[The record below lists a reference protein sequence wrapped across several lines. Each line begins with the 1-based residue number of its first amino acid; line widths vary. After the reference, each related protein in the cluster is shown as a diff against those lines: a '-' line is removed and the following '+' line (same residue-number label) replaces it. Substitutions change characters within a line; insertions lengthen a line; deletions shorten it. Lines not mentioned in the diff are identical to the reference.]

1 MNVPAGAVPG
11 AGEGDRPVT
20 VTVTPAADR
29 LVPAAFSSWILTG
42 MVAPL
47 VLALAWSYSGWIL

>member
-1 MNVPAGAVPG
+1 MNVPAGAFPG
-11 AGEGDRPVT
+11 AGEGDSPVT
-20 VTVTPAADR
+20 VTVVPAADR